1 VNIGVLGG
9 TFDPIHSG
17 HIIIAEKARL
27 DLGLARI
34 LFVPAGQPRLKSR
47 KITLIA
53 HRVEM
58 VKRAIASNPYFELS
72 TVEIGR
78 PGPSLSVDTVDIM
91 QQQLGTGVELFFL
104 VGWDSLAGLP
114 QWKEP
119 NRLVK
124 LCKLVAVTRPGFSR
138 PDLKALESLVPGVAQ
153 SVVWLDIP
161 PVDISS
167 TDIRNRVA
175 RGLSIHGLVPD
186 EVEAYI
192 KENKLYGG
200 GKSKLAKYPD
210 S

>member
-1 VNIGVLGG
+1 MNIGVLGG

-27 DLGLARI
+27 ELGLARI
-34 LFVPAGQPRLKSR
+34 LFVPAGQPWLKTDR
-47 KITLIA
+47 KITPAA

-58 VKRAIASNPYFELS
+58 VRRAIAANPHFELS
-72 TVEIGR
+72 TVDIDR
-78 PGPSLSVDTVDIM
+78 PGPSLSVETVDIL
-91 QQQLGTGVELFFL
+91 QQQLGAGVELFFL
-104 VGWDSLAGLP
+104 VGWDSLAELP
-114 QWKEP
+114 QWMEP
-119 NRLVK
+119 DRLVQ

-138 PDLKALESLVPGVAQ
+138 PDLKAMESSVPGVAQ

-175 RGLSIHGLVPD
+175 RGLSVHGLVPD

-192 KENKLYGG
+192 KEHRLYSDGD
-200 GKSKLAKYPD
+200 KT
-210 S
+210 

>member
-1 VNIGVLGG
+1 MNIGVLGG

-17 HIIIAEKARL
+17 HLIIAEKARL
-27 DLGLARI
+27 KLRLARV
-34 LFVPAGQPRLKSR
+34 LFVPAGQPWLKSR
-47 KITLIA
+47 KITPAA

-58 VKRAIASNPYFELS
+58 VRLAIASNPHFELS

-78 PGPSLSVDTVDIM
+78 PGASLSVETVDIL
-91 QQQLGTGVELFFL
+91 QQQLGAGAKLFFL
-104 VGWDSLAGLP
+104 VGWDSLAELP

-119 NRLVK
+119 DRLIQ

-138 PDLKALESLVPGVAQ
+138 PDLKAMESLVSGVTQ

-161 PVDISS
+161 PVGISS
-167 TDIRNRVA
+167 TDIRKKVF

-192 KENKLYGG
+192 KEKKLYGSG
-200 GKSKLAKYPD
+200 NKILLA
-210 S
+210 